1 MKPDQGGMGRVLVVC
16 KEGYIWET
24 KGVTALNLRPG
35 KVSERVLGNLESIS

>member
-1 MKPDQGGMGRVLVVC
+1 MKPDQGGMGRVLVVW

-35 KVSERVLGNLESIS
+35 KVSE